1 MRLSRFPIAALLVL
15 SACGGGTPLP
25 ASAAQLRP
33 NVFAPIFCAAR
44 QAGIAED
51 EAIAIAVKASI
62 DFSLPSIPGDPD
74 VDVAVGTALSL
85 CPKQFASPSRPIV

>member
-1 MRLSRFPIAALLVL
+1 MRFSRFPIAALLVL

-25 ASAAQLRP
+25 VGAAQLRP
-33 NVFAPIFCAAR
+33 AIFAPIFCAAR

-51 EAIAIAVKASI
+51 EAIAIAVRASI

-74 VDVAVGTALSL
+74 IDVAVGTALSL